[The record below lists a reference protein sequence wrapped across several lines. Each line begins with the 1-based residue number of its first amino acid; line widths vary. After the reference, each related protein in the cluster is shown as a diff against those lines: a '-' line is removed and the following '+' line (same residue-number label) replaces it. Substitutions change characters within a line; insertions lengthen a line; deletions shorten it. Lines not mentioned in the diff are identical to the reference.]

1 MERNPWLRT
10 LIVLGVI
17 LVAVQLFGVVW
28 DIARQLSDI
37 ILIFVLSWLLAFLLN
52 PAVKFLTAREYAPR
66 LVAVSVVYLSVL
78 AALVAIAF
86 LIIPPTVAQ
95 VSSLGD
101 RVPTYALNASHV
113 LRNFQIWLDDHHIP
127 VDTSQLVR
135 SNDLVAEA
143 RAFGTQLASNAIG
156 LGESVLVAVFDGFVV
171 LIISFYMT
179 LDGPRITR
187 AMLQVTPRR
196 YRDDATLL
204 VATIDRSFG
213 GFVRS
218 SLILSLAY
226 AAGTAAAM
234 FLLGVPFVL
243 PISVF
248 AGAMLIVPV
257 VGDFVAV
264 VPPVLAALVSVS
276 LAKVGILLL
285 ILFVLQQLVLQVL
298 RPRIMGK
305 SVGLH
310 PLWVLAAILAGA
322 RVAGIWGAI
331 FAVPVAAIIQ
341 TAVQLY
347 YYRAA
352 GNADRED
359 ALARSLL
366 RDGEPLHSTTA
377 NADEAAAD
385 AASTSTPQAN
395 EPQVPAHR

>member
-1 MERNPWLRT
+1 LQP
-10 LIVLGVI
+10 
-17 LVAVQLFGVVW
+17 
-28 DIARQLSDI
+28 
-37 ILIFVLSWLLAFLLN
+37 
-52 PAVKFLTAREYAPR
+52 
-66 LVAVSVVYLSVL
+66 
-78 AALVAIAF
+78 
-86 LIIPPTVAQ
+86 
-95 VSSLGD
+95 
-101 RVPTYALNASHV
+101 
-113 LRNFQIWLDDHHIP
+113 WLDDHHIP

-156 LGESVLVAVFDGFVV
+156 LGESVLVAIFDGFVV

-218 SLILSLAY
+218 SLILSVAY
-226 AAGTAAAM
+226 AAGTATAM

-248 AGAMLIVPV
+248 AGAMLIVPF

-264 VPPVLAALVSVS
+264 VPPVLVGLVSVS
-276 LAKVGILLL
+276 LTRVGILLL
-285 ILFVLQQLVLQVL
+285 ILIVLQQLVLQVL

-322 RVAGIWGAI
+322 RVAGVWGAI

-347 YYRAA
+347 YFRAA
-352 GNADRED
+352 GNADREG
-359 ALARSLL
+359 ALARTLL
-366 RDGEPLHSTTA
+366 RDGEPLHSTA
-377 NADEAAAD
+377 ASVDEAAAEPE
-385 AASTSTPQAN
+385 STSTPRAD
-395 EPQVPAHR
+395 EPHVPAAR

>member
-1 MERNPWLRT
+1 MENNPWLRT

-17 LVAVQLFGVVW
+17 FVAVQLFGVAW

-52 PAVKFLTAREYAPR
+52 PAVQFLTVREYAPR
-66 LVAVSVVYLSVL
+66 IVAVSAVYLSVL

-86 LIIPPTVAQ
+86 LIIPPTVSQ
-95 VSSLGD
+95 VSSLGN
-101 RVPTYALNASHV
+101 RVPTYALNASH
-113 LRNFQIWLDDHHIP
+113 LLGNLQPWLDSHRIP
-127 VDTSQLVR
+127 IDTGQLVK

-143 RAFGTQLASNAIG
+143 RTFGTQLASNAIG
-156 LGESVLVAVFDGFVV
+156 LGEGVLVAVFDGFVV

-187 AMLQVTPRR
+187 AMLQVTPQR
-196 YRDDATLL
+196 YRDDAVLL

-218 SLILSLAY
+218 SLILALVY
-226 AAGTAAAM
+226 AAGTALAM
-234 FLLGVPFVL
+234 FILGVPFVL
-243 PISVF
+243 PISAF
-248 AGAMLIVPV
+248 AGAMLIVPF
-257 VGDFVAV
+257 VGDFIAV
-264 VPPVLAALVSVS
+264 VPPVLVGLVSVS
-276 LAKVGILLL
+276 LAKVGLLLL
-285 ILFVLQQLVLQVL
+285 IMIVLQQLVLQVL

-347 YYRAA
+347 YFRAA

-366 RDGEPLHSTTA
+366 RTNESLQDTALELREQDRPGTPGPAPEPGSS
-377 NADEAAAD
+377 E
-385 AASTSTPQAN
+385 
-395 EPQVPAHR
+395 VPSKR

>member
-1 MERNPWLRT
+1 MENNPWLRT
-10 LIVLGVI
+10 LIVLGV
-17 LVAVQLFGVVW
+17 VFVSVQLFGIAW

-52 PAVKFLTAREYAPR
+52 PAVQFLSVREYAPR
-66 LVAVSVVYLSVL
+66 IVAVSAVYLSVL
-78 AALVAIAF
+78 AVLVAIAF
-86 LIIPPTVAQ
+86 LIIPPTVSQ

-101 RVPTYALNASHV
+101 RVPTYALNASH
-113 LRNFQIWLDDHHIP
+113 LLHGLQPWLDSHRIP
-127 VDTSQLVR
+127 LDTRQLAA

-143 RAFGTQLASNAIG
+143 RSFGTDLASNAIG
-156 LGESVLVAVFDGFVV
+156 FGESLLVALFDAFVV
-171 LIISFYMT
+171 LIVSFYMA

-196 YRDDATLL
+196 YRDDAVLL

-218 SLILSLAY
+218 SVILAFVY

-243 PISVF
+243 PISAV
-248 AGAMLIVPV
+248 AGAMLIVPF
-257 VGDFVAV
+257 VGDFLAV
-264 VPPVLAALVSVS
+264 VPAVLVALVSVS
-276 LAKVGILLL
+276 LAKVGVLLL
-285 ILFVLQQLVLQVL
+285 ILVVLQQLVLQIL

-322 RVAGIWGAI
+322 RIAGIWGAI

-341 TAVQLY
+341 TVVQLFY
-347 YYRAA
+347 LSAA
-352 GNADRED
+352 GNLDREG

-366 RDGEPLHSTTA
+366 RASEGLQDTA
-377 NADEAAAD
+377 TEIEQEEMPHAPGSAPEAGSPEVRA
-385 AASTSTPQAN
+385 
-395 EPQVPAHR
+395 RR